1 MKLPQLPVSVAIS
14 GSRSIKSLNPE
25 AITRINKIIELN
37 FQIRIGD
44 APGIDTLV
52 QSYLHSV
59 NYSNVQVWHI
69 GSKPRNNIGNWHTVE
84 VSGNYTDRDR
94 SMHRYCKFGLAI
106 WDGRSHGTKR
116 NIEEMGNRMRVVFVD

>member
-25 AITRINKIIELN
+25 AITRINNIIELN

-116 NIEEMGNRMRVVFVD
+116 NIEQMGNRMRVVFVD

>member
-1 MKLPQLPVSVAIS
+1 MNSIQLPVSVAIS
-14 GSRSIKSLNPE
+14 GSRSIKSLNSE
-25 AITRINKIIELN
+25 CIARINKIIELN
-37 FQIRIGD
+37 YQIRMGD

-59 NYSNVQVWHI
+59 NYPSVQVWHI
-69 GSKPRNNIGNWHTVE
+69 GNKPRNNIGNWHTVE

-106 WDGRSHGTKR
+106 WDGRSRGTKR
-116 NIEEMGNRMRVVFVD
+116 NIEQLGNRMRVVLIQ

>member
-1 MKLPQLPVSVAIS
+1 MKIPILPVSVAIS

-59 NYSNVQVWHI
+59 NYPNVQVWHI

-84 VSGNYTDRDR
+84 VSGNYTDRDK
-94 SMHRYCKFGLAI
+94 SMHRYSKFGLAI
-106 WDGRSHGTKR
+106 WDGKSRGTKR
-116 NIEEMGNRMRVVFVD
+116 NIEQMGNRMRVVFVD